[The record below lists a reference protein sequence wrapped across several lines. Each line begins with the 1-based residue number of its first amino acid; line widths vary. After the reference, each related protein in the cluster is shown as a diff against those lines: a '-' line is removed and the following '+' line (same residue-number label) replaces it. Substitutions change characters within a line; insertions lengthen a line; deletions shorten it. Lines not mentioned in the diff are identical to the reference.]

1 MTITRRHA
9 AWLAIVFFAV
19 LVAVVFQQILTSM
32 TDQGIASGSPY
43 DNAAAYPK
51 AVAILIGILAAVEAV
66 TEIFRRPADSE
77 TARYTLSDLRRPALL
92 LVVLVGYLFSL
103 GFLGYHLSTPGMIM
117 AIMLLCGMRRPLEI
131 VLAGAIIS
139 LVLAFFFEF
148 YLTIVLPGGVFG
160 LHMPW

>member
-1 MTITRRHA
+1 
-9 AWLAIVFFAV
+9 
-19 LVAVVFQQILTSM
+19 
-32 TDQGIASGSPY
+32 
-43 DNAAAYPK
+43 
-51 AVAILIGILAAVEAV
+51 
-66 TEIFRRPADSE
+66 
-77 TARYTLSDLRRPALL
+77 
-92 LVVLVGYLFSL
+92 
-103 GFLGYHLSTPGMIM
+103 MIM